1 MSTMIATPL
10 SAVAPILPALLLR
23 PFGLTHPGRVRKDN
37 QDHFLVA
44 QLAKSMHVQQ
54 TSLAQART
62 QYGDDRGHLLVVAD
76 GMGGH
81 AGGEQA
87 SALAVGS
94 IEDFALNTLKW
105 FFHHE
110 GGDGQ
115 NVLADLQT
123 ALRQADLRVFQEAA
137 SHPELRG
144 MGTTVTMAYV
154 LGSALFVIHV
164 GDSRCYLLRA
174 GVLYQLTH
182 DHTVAQ
188 QLVERGIMTSEIA
201 ATHHWSHVITNAVG
215 GTTEGIQAEV
225 HKLEV
230 GAGDV
235 LLLCSDG
242 MTDMLSDGRIA
253 EVLRTMADPAAAC
266 QLLVDEAN
274 QAGGQDNITAI
285 VARIE
290 AAACS

>member
-1 MSTMIATPL
+1 MSAPAVSTVDPTPTPSPVL
-10 SAVAPILPALLLR
+10 VLR
-23 PFGLTHPGRVRKDN
+23 AFGLTDPGRVRKDN

-44 QLAKSMHVQQ
+44 QLAKSLHVQQ
-54 TSLAQART
+54 SSLAQPST

-110 GGDGQ
+110 SGDGQ
-115 NVLADLQT
+115 NVLVDLQT
-123 ALRQADLRVFQEAA
+123 ALRQADMRVFQEAA
-137 SHPELRG
+137 SRPELRG

-174 GVLYQLTH
+174 GALYQLTH

-188 QLVERGIMTSEIA
+188 ELVSQGVMTSEIA
-201 ATHHWSHVITNAVG
+201 ATHHYSHVITNAVG
-215 GTTEGIQAEV
+215 GSTEGIRAEV
-225 HKLEV
+225 HKLEI

-235 LLLCSDG
+235 LFLCSDG
-242 MTDMLSDGRIA
+242 MTDMVADARIA
-253 EVLRTMADPAAAC
+253 EVLRTVLDPAAAC
-266 QLLVDEAN
+266 KLLVDEAN
-274 QAGGQDNITAI
+274 AAGGQDNVTAI
-285 VARIE
+285 VARID
-290 AAACS
+290 AT